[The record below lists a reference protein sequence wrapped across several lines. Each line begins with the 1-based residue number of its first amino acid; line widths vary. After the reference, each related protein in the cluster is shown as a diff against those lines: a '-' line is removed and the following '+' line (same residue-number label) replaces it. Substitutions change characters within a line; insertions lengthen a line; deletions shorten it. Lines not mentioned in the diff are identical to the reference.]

1 MRLIILVSLLALS
14 SIVNAQVITKNTFR
28 LAGKVAG
35 QDTGYVHL
43 NYLNSSGKYI
53 NDSFYLKN
61 GEFEFSGSISEPTV
75 AQFYGNIKSRSV
87 DDLNT
92 AEIFIEPTKMHA
104 IFNVNDFKHGKIAG
118 SNSQNEFAAYSN
130 QREPLEAKWRKVFDE
145 LDTARAKNDT
155 AKIEFLYTNRIPF
168 YSTETDSLSYSF
180 IKQFPGSHVSAYLL
194 IYLTQKLT
202 ADSLKM
208 FYSLLT
214 STVQKSANGKRIED
228 YIAKEESLLIGKQ
241 APNFAQTDANGNNI
255 SLKDFRGKFVL
266 LDFWASWCVPCREE
280 NPYLKEAY
288 AKYHNKG
295 FTIISFSLDGNETK
309 NAWKDAIKQDALS
322 WTQVCDFKV
331 WRGEVVNEYNLFGK
345 GIPRSFL
352 INPAGQIIAKDLRG
366 DEVEKKLAEILK

>member
-1 MRLIILVSLLALS
+1 MRLSILVSLLALS
-14 SIVNAQVITKNTFR
+14 SIVSAQLITKNTFR
-28 LAGKVAG
+28 LTGKVVG

-43 NYLNSSGKYI
+43 NYLNSSKKFI
-53 NDSFYLKN
+53 QDSFYLRK
-61 GEFEFSGSISEPTV
+61 GEFEFSGSITEPCH
-75 AQFYGNIKSRSV
+75 AFFYGNIKSRSV
-87 DDLNT
+87 DDLNFT
-92 AEIFIEPTKMHA
+92 DIFIEPTEMHA
-104 IFNVNDFKHGKIAG
+104 IFNVNDFKHVEFAG
-118 SNSQNEFAAYSN
+118 SKSQNEFSSYSKQEEN
-130 QREPLEAKWRKVFDE
+130 LRAKWRKIFDE

-155 AKIEFLYTNRIPF
+155 AKIEILYTNRIPF
-168 YSTETDSLSYSF
+168 YTTERDSLIYSF
-180 IKQFPGSHVSAYLL
+180 IKQFSFSYVSPYLL
-194 IYLTQKLT
+194 HYQTNKLT

-214 STVQKSANGKRIED
+214 STVKKSADGKRIED
-228 YIAKEESLLIGKQ
+228 YIAKEENLLIGKQ
-241 APNFAQTDANGNNI
+241 APDFAQIDANGNNI

-288 AKYHNKG
+288 AKYQNKG

-309 NAWKDAIKQDALS
+309 NAWKNAIKQDALS

-331 WRGEVVNEYNLFGK
+331 WGGEVVNEYNLIGK

-366 DEVEKKLAEILK
+366 DEVEKKLAEVLQ